1 MRQIERSLG
10 ALFLGALL
18 STPCAA
24 ATIRG
29 TVTDASLGNPAAFT
43 LTDFELGTFGTAGPG
58 ATRVIDYEPNPTF
71 GLASR
76 ARDPRQVQF
85 GLKLVF

>member
-1 MRQIERSLG
+1 MRQ
-10 ALFLGALL
+10 
-18 STPCAA
+18 TPCSA

-29 TVTDASLGNPAAFT
+29 TVSDLSVAVV
-43 LTDFELGTFGTAGPG
+43 AGAPLES
-58 ATRVIDYEPNPTF
+58 ATRVIDYELPPTF